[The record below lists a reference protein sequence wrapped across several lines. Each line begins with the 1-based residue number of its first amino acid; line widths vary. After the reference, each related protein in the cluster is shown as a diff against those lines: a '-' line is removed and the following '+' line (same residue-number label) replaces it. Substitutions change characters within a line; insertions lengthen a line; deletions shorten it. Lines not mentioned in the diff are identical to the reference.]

1 MVKYLIMTMCQLLD
15 KMAVHMTQCQ
25 ILDKMAVRMTQCQ
38 LLDKM
43 AVGGVWTQYRIVL
56 KVSK

>member
-1 MVKYLIMTMCQLLD
+1 MCQLLD
-15 KMAVHMTQCQ
+15 KMAVHMTQSQ

-43 AVGGVWTQYRIVL
+43 AVGGVWAQYRIVL

>member
-1 MVKYLIMTMCQLLD
+1 MCQLLD

-43 AVGGVWTQYRIVL
+43 AVGGLFGLNIEL
-56 KVSK
+56 C